1 MSLMPPPHPQRAL
14 MQEEMRRLAQARAT
28 LLPEHENRYIAFYLG
43 EVLDSD
49 EDLDPLVARIQA
61 AYPDAVVL
69 IQQLSRAE
77 APILE
82 VRSPRLLP

>member
-1 MSLMPPPHPQRAL
+1 MSLIPPPHPQRAL

-28 LLPEHENRYIAFYLG
+28 LLPEYENRYIAFCLG

-49 EDLDPLVARIQA
+49 EALDPLVARIQA